1 MAIIRLFLVLP
12 IPEEGWDGGTH
23 DAGSIAE
30 LAPTLTLRQKRREP
44 FKLMS
49 ALVSAT
55 RHTASRSMLVRLMT
69 LAFRYL
75 QNR

>member
-1 MAIIRLFLVLP
+1 MAAIRLFLVLP
-12 IPEEGWDGGTH
+12 LPEKGWDGGTH
-23 DAGSIAE
+23 DAVTISE
-30 LAPTLTLRQKRREP
+30 LAPTLTFRQMEREL
-44 FKLMS
+44 FKLAS

-55 RHTASRSMLVRLMT
+55 RHTASRSGLVWLMT

>member
-12 IPEEGWDGGTH
+12 IPGEGWDGGTH
-23 DAGSIAE
+23 DAGSISE
-30 LAPTLTLRQKRREP
+30 LAPALTLRQKGRKL
-44 FKLMS
+44 FKLIS
-49 ALVSAT
+49 VLVSAT